1 MINQHYSDHQF
12 PINSMITRICHI
24 RISQS
29 PIYIIYIYISSPNIS
44 YPYGG
49 FLKWGY
55 PQIIHFCF
63 CFSAFPLKTI
73 HFGGTPYFP
82 LCLYVPI
89 VYHIFPDFP
98 PRCSYM
104 FQYVRYIPL
113 CFPICSHSFPIYS
126 SIWSISYDQ
135 PMEHSTCQAPPPQD
149 QSPQQPSPPLAPGE
163 REVWAAKIAT
173 FLGKDRK
180 KCGFSWV
187 I

>member
-29 PIYIIYIYISSPNIS
+29 PIYIYYIYISSPNIS

-104 FQYVRYIPL
+104 FQYVRYIPYV
-113 CFPICSHSFPIYS
+113 FPYVPIVSLSIPPYGPYPMINQWNIQPVRRLRLRINHRS
-126 SIWSISYDQ
+126 SLLHLW
-135 PMEHSTCQAPPPQD
+135 
-149 QSPQQPSPPLAPGE
+149 L
-163 REVWAAKIAT
+163 
-173 FLGKDRK
+173 LGKGRYGQPK
-180 KCGFSWV
+180 LQLFGKR
-187 I
+187 